1 VRATDV
7 AHSPVR
13 VVDDLPSITNDD
25 PTRTLDVD
33 REPYIPECAV
43 RIRSRAQPPAAPSG
57 PSRSPTTLAATE
69 IRLRLHVRPFFG
81 DRPIEAIQPMMIRQG
96 QNQLPGKLGYE
107 RTPASRPG

>member
-1 VRATDV
+1 MWTVSPPSRDV
-7 AHSPVR
+7 PSASEVVPSRQRHPV
-13 VVDDLPSITNDD
+13 
-25 PTRTLDVD
+25 
-33 REPYIPECAV
+33 A
-43 RIRSRAQPPAAPSG
+43 

-81 DRPIEAIQPMMIRQG
+81 DRPIEAIQPILIREG